1 MTTVP
6 FSLLTAMLGPESNPA
21 LTDNDQEFP
30 DPQLY
35 ADIRDRIT
43 QIKQSLPEQVK
54 LIAVSKS
61 VSADLIRQAYA
72 VGIRDF
78 GENRVQ
84 EAVAKQQQLAD
95 LPDLS
100 WHLIGH
106 LQTNKARIA
115 LETFDWIH
123 SVDSL
128 KLAQRLQSL
137 AVEFITP
144 PKLLLQVKAL
154 PDPNKYGWSI
164 AELLDDLSQLAQCD
178 RLAIQGLMTI
188 LPLGLTD
195 AEQLTAFEQIAQ
207 LAEAIRQQTNIPM
220 TQLSMGMSDDYLL
233 AIQAGASMVR
243 LGRILFSQNVD
254 PEQLFVKKI

>member
-1 MTTVP
+1 
-6 FSLLTAMLGPESNPA
+6 MLGSESTPE
-21 LTDNDQEFP
+21 LTYEQQVNS
-30 DPQLY
+30 DPQTNSE
-35 ADIRDRIT
+35 IRDRIT
-43 QIKQSLPEQVK
+43 QIKQSLPKQVQ
-54 LIAVSKS
+54 LIAVSKF
-61 VSADLIRQAYA
+61 VSTDLMRQAYA
-72 VGIRDF
+72 AGIRDF

-84 EAVAKQQQLAD
+84 AAVEKKQQLAD
-95 LPDLS
+95 LPDLT

-123 SVDSL
+123 SIDSL

-137 AVEFITP
+137 AVELPTP

-164 AELLDDLSQLAQCD
+164 AELIDDLPQLTECD
-178 RLAIQGLMTI
+178 RLSIEGLMTI
-188 LPLGLTD
+188 LPLGLTP
-195 AEQLTAFEQIAQ
+195 AEQLTAFEQIAH
-207 LAEAIRQQTNIPM
+207 LATVIREQTNIHM

-243 LGRILFSQNVD
+243 LGRILFS
-254 PEQLFVKKI
+254 KK

>member
-1 MTTVP
+1 
-6 FSLLTAMLGPESNPA
+6 MLGPESTPA
-21 LTDNDQEFP
+21 LTNSQPESL
-30 DPQLY
+30 DPQLH

-43 QIKQSLPEQVK
+43 QIKQSLPDHVK
-54 LIAVSKS
+54 LVAVSKS

-84 EAVAKQQQLAD
+84 AAVEKKQQLAD

-106 LQTNKARIA
+106 LQTNKARLA

-137 AVEFITP
+137 AGEFATP

-154 PDPNKYGWSI
+154 PDPNKYGWSSS
-164 AELLDDLSQLAQCD
+164 ELLADLPQLAQCD

-188 LPLGLTD
+188 LPLNLTEI
-195 AEQLTAFEQIAQ
+195 EQLTAFEQIAQ

-220 TQLSMGMSDDYLL
+220 AQLSMGMSDDYFL

-243 LGRILFSQNVD
+243 LGRILFSKNVD
-254 PEQLFVKKI
+254 PEPLFIKKI

>member
-1 MTTVP
+1 
-6 FSLLTAMLGPESNPA
+6 MLGPKSTPA
-21 LTDNDQEFP
+21 LTNNQHESP
-30 DPQLY
+30 DPQPQ

-43 QIKQSLPEQVK
+43 QIKQSLPGHVR

-84 EAVAKQQQLAD
+84 AAVEKKQQLAD
-95 LPDLS
+95 LPDLT

-106 LQTNKARIA
+106 LQTNKARTA

-137 AVEFITP
+137 AAEFPTP
-144 PKLLLQVKAL
+144 PKLLLQVKGL

-164 AELLDDLSQLAQCD
+164 SELLDDLPQLTRCD

-195 AEQLTAFEQIAQ
+195 AEQLTTFDQVAQ
-207 LAEAIRQQTNIPM
+207 LAEAIRQQTHLPM

-233 AIQAGASMVR
+233 AMQAGASMVR
-243 LGRILFSQNVD
+243 LGRILFSKNID
-254 PEQLFVKKI
+254 SELLTIKKI